1 MTVLDDDYPVALRE
15 IHQMPPLLFTRGHL
29 RADEIGVSIVGT
41 REPTSRGKSIAENV
55 AKGLVQRGISVIS
68 GLAYGIDAAAHEA
81 TLDAHGRPIG
91 VIGTGINRVY
101 PAPHRELHERV
112 AAAGALVSQ
121 FYPDANPTRQSFP
134 MRNVTMSALGR
145 ASIIVEAGE
154 HSGTR
159 IQARVA
165 VEHGRPVILTDLVA
179 KATKWGKALQGRPG
193 VYVAS
198 GTAEVMGIVEQINHR
213 ETFPRWQSRA
223 PSVVSEAVRPRLTT
237 EDELYREVAGELAG
251 AAGGYL
257 RNVIREPH
265 VTCSVCGTPVQPEYS
280 YCYPCNQH
288 RSTAGIADLVAP
300 LTYCIEGQQ
309 SYEVF
314 RGYKDHSTE
323 AVRQKHRWI
332 IERLLFLGFVH
343 HKRCIDRIIG
353 AKVDR
358 YFGIP
363 SLSGRDGPHP
373 FMQMTNE
380 LSLTHESPRLVA
392 APGATSAR
400 ILSADQFALVH
411 RISTCPESTS

>member
-1 MTVLDDDYPVALRE
+1 MTNVNCPNQLEPLLAQCDGSKLRRMSDQAEERAALLALLEERPTLRGERAGKTAWSTIASEVAMLGSAIRLWEQFHPPVAVTAGDMLALEGIQVPDDDADLTLAQALRTVRGWEESTEFDVMTVLDGDYPVALRE

-29 RADEIGVSIVGT
+29 RANEIGVSIVGT

-68 GLAYGIDAAAHEA
+68 GLANGIDAAAHEA

-198 GTAEVMGIVEQINHR
+198 GTADVMGIVEQIIT
-213 ETFPRWQSRA
+213 EKPSRG
-223 PSVVSEAVRPRLTT
+223 
-237 EDELYREVAGELAG
+237 DDLALL
-251 AAGGYL
+251 ASSL
-257 RNVIREPH
+257 K
-265 VTCSVCGTPVQPEYS
+265 
-280 YCYPCNQH
+280 
-288 RSTAGIADLVAP
+288 RSDLV
-300 LTYCIEGQQ
+300 
-309 SYEVF
+309 
-314 RGYKDHSTE
+314 
-323 AVRQKHRWI
+323 
-332 IERLLFLGFVH
+332 
-343 HKRCIDRIIG
+343 
-353 AKVDR
+353 
-358 YFGIP
+358 
-363 SLSGRDGPHP
+363 
-373 FMQMTNE
+373 
-380 LSLTHESPRLVA
+380 
-392 APGATSAR
+392 
-400 ILSADQFALVH
+400 
-411 RISTCPESTS
+411 